1 MMGTD
6 DRDGAEPRTAT
17 REFDTDQID
26 PNVAVVSALAEIEDV
41 PVEELTPL
49 YGCIDHILE
58 HLYSNPPADEADVQ
72 ITFTYNGY
80 RITVEQDGNARFEPV
95 ENYRVG

>member
-1 MMGTD
+1 MSGID
-6 DRDGAEPRTAT
+6 DRDRADARTVT
-17 REFDTDQID
+17 REFDTTQED

-49 YGCIDHILE
+49 YSCIDHILE
-58 HLYSNPPADEADVQ
+58 HLYSNPPADEADVR

-80 RITVEQDGNARFEPV
+80 RITVEQDGRARFEPL
-95 ENYRVG
+95 EDDRLG